1 MNMQFSMN
9 SCSQWWRSAVLTT
22 ALLCL
27 VISGTGMTWA
37 QAGEAATRPAQ
48 LLDVGIDQRL
58 NAQVPLD
65 LPFRDEE
72 GRTVKLA
79 DFFGKKPV
87 ILSLVY
93 YACPMLCT
101 TAENGLLEA
110 VKQLKF
116 DAGKEFEI
124 LTVSFD
130 PNDKP
135 MNARAKKSVYVGLYG
150 RPGGAQGWHFLTG
163 DQESIRRLTEAVGFH
178 YTYDE
183 SSREFAHATGI
194 MVITPTGRISHYF
207 YGIQYPA
214 GDLRLALVEASN
226 NTIGNPVDA
235 VLLFCSHYDPAIG
248 KYGFVISRVLQLA
261 GLATVVSI
269 ATLLLVMFWTERRG
283 KARLAQPL

>member
-1 MNMQFSMN
+1 MRCHTHQGSNLQRRLFSMIV
-9 SCSQWWRSAVLTT
+9 SLWLVVLGIGSQ
-22 ALLCL
+22 
-27 VISGTGMTWA
+27 SG
-37 QAGEAATRPAQ
+37 QAGEADKRPAQ
-48 LLDVGIDQRL
+48 LLNVGIDQRL
-58 NAQVPLD
+58 NEQVSLD
-65 LPFRDEE
+65 LRFRDEE
-72 GRTVKLA
+72 GRTVRLG

-93 YACPMLCT
+93 FACPMLCT

-110 VKQLKF
+110 VKQLRF

-130 PNDKP
+130 PKDKP
-135 MNARAKKSVYVGLYG
+135 MNAAAKKSVYVGLYG
-150 RPGGAQGWHFLTG
+150 RPGGAKGWHFLTG
-163 DQESIRRLTEAVGFH
+163 DQDSIQRLTDSVGFH

-183 SSREFAHATGI
+183 TTRDFAHATGI
-194 MVITPTGRISHYF
+194 MVITPEGRISHYF

-226 NTIGNPVDA
+226 GKIGNPVDA

-261 GLATVVSI
+261 GLATILSI
-269 ATLLLVMFWTERRG
+269 GTLLLVMFRAERRV
-283 KARLAQPL
+283 KV

>member
-1 MNMQFSMN
+1 M
-9 SCSQWWRSAVLTT
+9 V
-22 ALLCL
+22 LLCL
-27 VISGTGMTWA
+27 AVTSLGVRPVR
-37 QAGEAATRPAQ
+37 AGESSQRPAQ

-58 NAQVPLD
+58 NEQVPLD
-65 LPFRDEE
+65 LTFRDEE
-72 GRTVKLA
+72 GRAVKLA
-79 DFFGKKPV
+79 EFFGEKPV
-87 ILSLVY
+87 VLSLIY
-93 YACPMLCT
+93 FSCPMLCT

-116 DAGKEFEI
+116 DAGKDFEI

-135 MNARAKKSVYVGLYG
+135 MNAAAKKSVYVGLYG
-150 RPGGAQGWHFLTG
+150 RPGATAGWHFLTG
-163 DQESIRRLTEAVGFH
+163 DQEAISRLTDAVGFH

-183 SSREFAHATGI
+183 TTREFAHATGI
-194 MVITPTGRISHYF
+194 MVMTPEGRISHYF

-226 NTIGNPVDA
+226 RKIGNPVDA

-261 GLATVVSI
+261 GLVTILTIGA
-269 ATLLLVMFWTERRG
+269 LLIVMFRGERRPRTRAAAVFADLRRAE
-283 KARLAQPL
+283 KAHKG